1 MTPHKTTAP
10 QKPTLSDRLAYLA
23 LIIIEKVL
31 GALPCSFVWKLGAL
45 LGAAAYPLSGK
56 RRAIVHHNLSMVHP
70 EATAQE
76 ISQLSKSV
84 FRSSYANLLCALNT
98 SGRPHR
104 NIEHILTLADL
115 HNIENVPK
123 EQGAILLLF
132 HMGNWEIL
140 TKMHELIPNE
150 NPVGGMYRPLKNP
163 LIDEHVKKQ
172 RESGG
177 SQLFSRKRG
186 LIMAQ
191 KFLKKGGFLGI
202 LCDQYSGRAGLKTKL
217 FGAESSITPLP
228 AILALKHQCPVIPVT
243 LETLSPGRWEMRFH
257 KPIQLSPQIDK
268 VEATHLLVKVMEN
281 IMHTYSR
288 DIFWL
293 HDRWRLKRNRRKNK

>member
-1 MTPHKTTAP
+1 M
-10 QKPTLSDRLAYLA
+10 
-23 LIIIEKVL
+23 L

-70 EATAQE
+70 EASAE
-76 ISQLSKSV
+76 ELSQLSKSV
-84 FRSSYANLLCALNT
+84 FRNSYANLLSSLNT

-115 HNIENVPK
+115 QNIENIPK

-202 LCDQYSGRAGLKTKL
+202 LMRSIRWPSRHSKPNYLAQNHRSLRYPLSLLSNTSAQ
-217 FGAESSITPLP
+217 SSP
-228 AILALKHQCPVIPVT
+228 
-243 LETLSPGRWEMRFH
+243 SP
-257 KPIQLSPQIDK
+257 
-268 VEATHLLVKVMEN
+268 
-281 IMHTYSR
+281 
-288 DIFWL
+288 
-293 HDRWRLKRNRRKNK
+293 